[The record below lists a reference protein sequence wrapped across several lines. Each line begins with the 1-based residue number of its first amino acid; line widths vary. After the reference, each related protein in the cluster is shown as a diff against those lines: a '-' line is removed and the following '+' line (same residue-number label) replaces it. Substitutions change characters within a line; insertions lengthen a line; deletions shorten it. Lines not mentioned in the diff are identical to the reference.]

1 MTQIPFHHQFA
12 KWIGRSIHNDLWVRR
27 LGFMLSVAAMV
38 SGIATY
44 LLLTG
49 RGGFGDKSTRVLPLI
64 YLDLTLMLL
73 LSVIIAKRLIELW
86 TERKKGAA
94 GSKLH
99 VQIAVL
105 FAFVAITPGVF
116 VTVFSALFFNVGVKA
131 WFSEPVRLALNE
143 AKGVANAYL
152 YERAKSIEE
161 DALAITKE
169 IVPTIESLVHFP
181 DLLSERLTK
190 ITRGD
195 RGIDEAL
202 ILDEYG
208 TVRARAFLT
217 FALEFEKVLVDAF
230 QRAKAGDIVILSNE
244 KEDRVRALT
253 RLDPDGHYFLYI
265 GKLIDAD
272 VLRHVKQTESAISEY
287 ERLDAQR
294 SGLQITFILF
304 FSLVALLLLLAAV
317 WAGLTVANLFVR
329 PISRLITASDAIS
342 QGNLDVRVDAEGSIN
357 NELGILAKAFNHM
370 TYQLRH
376 QRQDLINA
384 SLQIDQRRQFM
395 EAVLSRI
402 SAGVISVDQD
412 GMITLINRRAQELL
426 DIKTASP
433 NLSLMKLLP
442 EVHPLIEQVNANPEG
457 VVSIQLTLMRRG
469 ITRTLQ
475 LGMVADHSRH
485 QKSGR
490 MPLSE
495 LALPEE
501 GNREIEPKDPESTL
515 HKIIRKGPIPNR
527 PETVEIL
534 DSRLEQIFDDGS
546 TPILKPIKGE
556 TSDEKLSK
564 EESSKIDSFGLVGY
578 IITFDDI
585 TPLMSA
591 QRKAAWSDVARKIA
605 HEIKN
610 PLTPIQ
616 LSAERLKRKYLK
628 EIQTDPEV
636 FQTCIDTIVRQVG
649 QIGRLVS
656 EFSSFARMPE
666 PVLVPDNLVQLCRNA
681 LDLQRQ
687 AHHEIH
693 FSLDAREQKIFVE
706 CDPVQMGQVLTNL
719 LQNAINAITLD
730 EIAEDKKPV
739 HPEISITVSKLET
752 RACVMVDDNGPGLP
766 VNGRERLTEPYYTTH
781 SKGTGLGLAIVSKII
796 EDHRGRLELGD
807 SPTGGARVLFELPL
821 VTK

>member
-1 MTQIPFHHQFA
+1 MLSTNLLQQFT
-12 KWIGRSIHNDLWVRR
+12 KWIGRSVHNDFWLRQVG
-27 LGFMLSVAAMV
+27 LVLSVAAII
-38 SGIATY
+38 SGVATY
-44 LLLTG
+44 LVLTG
-49 RGGFGDKSTRVLPLI
+49 TDDFADKSSRVLPFI

-73 LSVIIAKRLIELW
+73 LSVIIAKRLLELW
-86 TERKKGAA
+86 AERRKGAA

-99 VQIAVL
+99 VQIAAL
-105 FAFVAITPGVF
+105 FAFVAITPGIF

-143 AKGVANAYL
+143 AKVVANAYL

-161 DALAITKE
+161 DAVAILNE
-169 IVPTIESLVHFP
+169 IAPSIESQIRVP
-181 DLLSERLTK
+181 ELLSERLTK
-190 ITRGD
+190 ITRD

-202 ILDEYG
+202 ILDKYG
-208 TVRARAFLT
+208 NVLGRAFLT

-230 QRAKAGDIVILSNE
+230 QRAKSGQMVVLSNE

-253 RLDPDGHYFLYI
+253 RLDSQGNYFLYI

-272 VLRHVKQTESAISEY
+272 VLRHVKQTESAIAEY

-329 PISRLITASDAIS
+329 PISRLITASDAVS
-342 QGNLDVRVDAEGSIN
+342 QGNLEVKVDAEGSIN
-357 NELGILAKAFNHM
+357 NELGILAEAFNRM
-370 TYQLRH
+370 THQLRH

-402 SAGVISVDQD
+402 SAGVISADQS
-412 GMITLINRRAQELL
+412 GCISLINRRARELL
-426 DIKTASP
+426 DVKDDSVILVLTD
-433 NLSLMKLLP
+433 LLP
-442 EVHPLIEQVNANPEG
+442 EVKPLLEQAITDSDG
-457 VVSIQLTLMRRG
+457 VVSTQLHLMRQGVLR
-469 ITRTLQ
+469 ILQ
-475 LGMVADHSRH
+475 MVVVMDYSGRR
-485 QKSGR
+485 KSG
-490 MPLSE
+490 
-495 LALPEE
+495 
-501 GNREIEPKDPESTL
+501 
-515 HKIIRKGPIPNR
+515 
-527 PETVEIL
+527 V
-534 DSRLEQIFDDGS
+534 
-546 TPILKPIKGE
+546 
-556 TSDEKLSK
+556 
-564 EESSKIDSFGLVGY
+564 

-636 FQTCIDTIVRQVG
+636 FQTCVDTIVRQVG

-666 PVLVPDNLVQLCRNA
+666 PILVTDNLVQICRNA
-681 LDLQRQ
+681 LDLQVQ
-687 AHHEIH
+687 AHGHIE
-693 FSLDAREQKIFVE
+693 FSLEASNPEVLVNCDASQIS
-706 CDPVQMGQVLTNL
+706 QVLTNL
-719 LQNAINAITLD
+719 LQNAINAMTLD
-730 EIAEDKKPV
+730 EIAGRQKPEK
-739 HPEISITVSKLET
+739 PKISVVVSKVDT
-752 RACVMVDDNGPGLP
+752 KACVIIDDNGPGLP

-807 SPTGGARVLFELPL
+807 SPVGGARVLFELPL
-821 VTK
+821 GTKRTSE